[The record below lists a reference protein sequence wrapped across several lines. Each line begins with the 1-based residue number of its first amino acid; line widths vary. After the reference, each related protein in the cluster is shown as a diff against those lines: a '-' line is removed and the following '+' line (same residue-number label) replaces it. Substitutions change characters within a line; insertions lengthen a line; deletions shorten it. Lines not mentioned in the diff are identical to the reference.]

1 MTASK
6 PIIDIS
12 PGAAAVASG
21 SGRFGSPQSTAPQ
34 LPEMSAAVQAAYG
47 DDPICFDDDGLWA
60 LADLF
65 DAVDPAIAPARDDI
79 VRAALALFVEADLGP
94 PRRASAWLDYL
105 QRTCLQLYG
114 WADPRTCLVHVTV
127 GRRSFADGRYRRA
140 ADTWELALR
149 AHEHGI
155 VPRFEVGGDEVGNA
169 SVEVKLAE
177 LRIGHAVCLYA
188 LGACQQATASLMQ
201 CWRQWKQDRRNVIVG
216 AQVSSVLMEMLR
228 RCERRDIARS
238 LWPDVV
244 EHVPLNMR
252 YGSAYT
258 GFLAIRYGTELHP
271 RHWHTVCAYGPSPA
285 RPAPQ
290 RRARDTASDTPNQR
304 AAR

>member
-1 MTASK
+1 MTASD
-6 PIIDIS
+6 PTIDTS

-21 SGRFGSPQSTAPQ
+21 SGRFGPPQSTAPQ

-47 DDPICFDDDGLWA
+47 DDP
-60 LADLF
+60 
-65 DAVDPAIAPARDDI
+65 
-79 VRAALALFVEADLGP
+79 
-94 PRRASAWLDYL
+94 
-105 QRTCLQLYG
+105 
-114 WADPRTCLVHVTV
+114 
-127 GRRSFADGRYRRA
+127 
-140 ADTWELALR
+140 
-149 AHEHGI
+149 
-155 VPRFEVGGDEVGNA
+155 
-169 SVEVKLAE
+169 
-177 LRIGHAVCLYA
+177 
-188 LGACQQATASLMQ
+188 M
-201 CWRQWKQDRRNVIVG
+201 KQDRRNVFVG

-238 LWPDVV
+238 LWPDVG

-285 RPAPQ
+285 RLAPQ
-290 RRARDTASDTPNQR
+290 RRARDTAADAPNQR